1 MLSQSVGRIRLISQV
16 GFDLAL
22 CLVLSAG
29 GDALTVGPKMMPSQ
43 SVGVSRMETIVWT
56 TFSLRRPGSLS
67 FGDGALM
74 SVQSEC
80 VRPLI

>member
-1 MLSQSVGRIRLISQV
+1 MISQL
-16 GFDLAL
+16 GPYSAI

-43 SVGVSRMETIVWT
+43 SVGVSRMETIVLT
-56 TFSLRRPGSLS
+56 TFSLRRQGSLS

-80 VRPLI
+80 ETTDMRSLVA